1 MFRRFLGECKNVI
14 FLFCLFLKPLKIV
27 NRWLIQTPQNVLCV
41 WHYSVQGS
49 TVKKR
54 CSSLYRVCMCWF
66 FFSCCV
72 ACGRTECLRPKNIQ
86 HGGVQR
92 ALALC
97 SVGLWPQLIQS
108 GFWFSLPLLPPSP
121 STSTVS
127 IGNKSVVQVPPSSR
141 MHVLFHSCWVAW
153 YLRNEYLGFCLD
165 NHMCV
170 RLRQR
175 LLRAPWTSWL
185 QDWTSCHHNGTETGS
200 SIRWRRGNCSGDVKA
215 LKHSSSERLHTCPTH
230 QHTCGRAQSVAV
242 VP

>member
-1 MFRRFLGECKNVI
+1 
-14 FLFCLFLKPLKIV
+14 
-27 NRWLIQTPQNVLCV
+27 
-41 WHYSVQGS
+41 
-49 TVKKR
+49 
-54 CSSLYRVCMCWF
+54 MCWF

-215 LKHSSSERLHTCPTH
+215 LKHSCSERLHTCPTH
-230 QHTCGRAQSVAV
+230 QHTCGRAQSVVLPSALMKWGQNV
-242 VP
+242 HWMLWLPPIRKLTLVNTKPKYVKDEGNHLSSFLFLSLS